1 MVATVGEE
9 EMGMKKPNDV
19 GLERDGT

>member
-9 EMGMKKPNDV
+9 EKGMKKRNDV

>member
-9 EMGMKKPNDV
+9 EKGMKKPNDA
-19 GLERDGT
+19 GLEGDNT

>member
-9 EMGMKKPNDV
+9 EKGMKKPNDE
-19 GLERDGT
+19 GLEGDDT

>member
-9 EMGMKKPNDV
+9 ERGMKKPNDE
-19 GLERDGT
+19 GLEGDDT